1 MIARDVRDSGRR
13 LEGLR
18 ITASRAQA
26 NLTVAVASSGRFHLL
41 DLARE
46 LDGLGADVKFYSY
59 VSRRRAKAFGLPE
72 RCHVALLPLL
82 FPLVALERL
91 FPQILPRAVERMM
104 CWALDVLVTLRLQ
117 RCDIFIGMSGIYLR
131 AARFAQRRYG
141 ALVHLHRS
149 SRHILSQR
157 DILAR
162 LPGARQVSPFMMRR
176 ELEGY
181 ALADHIIVPSSHVVE
196 SFSPWPT
203 LAAKLFL
210 NPLGVDTDLF
220 PLQNGRLREQTPT
233 VLFVGQWSLR
243 KGVDVLAEAI
253 SAMPGVRLVHVGALS
268 DAPFPTDPRFVHHDH
283 VPQHQLPGFYSTAH
297 VFVLPS
303 REDGFGVVLSQA
315 LSSGLQVVCT
325 DRTGGP
331 DLAALPGFC
340 RLVRTIPAE
349 NAMALRVAL
358 EHALVDATGKTGVEP
373 ITRTE
378 RELLGWRCYAER
390 DLRFMRGVLARR
402 RRPGAGLSSRTGN
415 EPAAQMYEAPPPQ
428 TFK

>member
-1 MIARDVRDSGRR
+1 MTENREQASLTIA
-13 LEGLR
+13 
-18 ITASRAQA
+18 I
-26 NLTVAVASSGRFHLL
+26 ASSGRFHLL

-46 LDGLGADVKFYSY
+46 LDRLGADVQFYSY

-72 RCHVALLPLL
+72 RCHVALLPFL

-91 FPQILPRAVERMM
+91 FPQVLPRAAERLV

-117 RCDIFIGMSGIYLR
+117 KCDVFICMSGIYLR

-149 SRHILSQR
+149 SRHILSQKE
-157 DILAR
+157 ILAR
-162 LPGARQVSPFMMRR
+162 LPGARQVSPFMVRR

-203 LAAKLFL
+203 LAAKVFL
-210 NPLGVDTDLF
+210 NPLGVDIDLF
-220 PLQNGRLREQTPT
+220 PLQEVRLREQTPT
-233 VLFVGQWSLR
+233 ILFVGQWSLR

-253 SAMPGVRLVHVGALS
+253 ATMPGVRLTHVGASS
-268 DAPFPTDPRFVHHDH
+268 DAPFPADPRFVHHDH
-283 VPQHQLPGFYSTAH
+283 VPQHQLPAFYSTAH

-315 LSSGLQVVCT
+315 LSSGLPIVCT

-331 DLAALPGFC
+331 DLAALPGLA
-340 RLVRTIPAE
+340 RLVRTVPVGDAQ
-349 NAMALRVAL
+349 ALRTAL
-358 EHALVDATGKTGVEP
+358 AHALDDATGKTGVEP
-373 ITRTE
+373 ITKAE
-378 RELLGWRCYAER
+378 RELLGWRRYAER
-390 DLRFMRGVLARR
+390 DLRFMHCVLARR
-402 RRPGAGLSSRTGN
+402 RRSGIALARP
-415 EPAAQMYEAPPPQ
+415 E
-428 TFK
+428 